1 MNGQKHALV
10 LFSKAP
16 LPGLTKTR
24 LLKEKGGILTPKEA
38 ADFYQATMLDV
49 AEVGFRALAQC
60 SEPVKTEE
68 GNEPDSYDFVVS
80 CSPESE
86 SPLMQSIFAE
96 GGPWPAPIHFIV
108 DRGTNF
114 DEHFNDAYRQLF
126 DRGYQSVVAIGG
138 DMPTMRPDQIQRAF
152 QWLAYLGALSDRG
165 GLVIAPCQECG
176 VSLVGLTRDAP
187 MDFTGVFYN
196 LDGVPA
202 LDGIMATAEARDIP
216 TAMLEP
222 VGDIDSPE
230 DLAHAFSMIR
240 AMAYTCQFQPET
252 LVPKRTLA
260 WIEQAGLVVVTPPD
274 KNHDPREHI
283 DG

>member
-60 SEPVKTEE
+60 SEPVKSEE
-68 GNEPDSYDFVVS
+68 ENEPDSYDFVVS